1 MPMLK
6 LFLNPFTLILFSC
19 GAGFIILGFLM
30 ARNAPDNMNTPFS
43 YRTKSSTISKE
54 RWVFA
59 QKRVQLDLKLFGFGM
74 LIFSIGGMFLPFG
87 KWGWLFALITLLIF
101 VAIIYF
107 NTESALKNTFDQT

>member
-1 MPMLK
+1 MLK

-19 GAGFIILGFLM
+19 GSAFIILGFLM
-30 ARNAPDNMNTPFS
+30 AKYAPGNMDSPFS
-43 YRTKSSTISKE
+43 YRTKSSVKSKE

-59 QKRVQLDLKLFGFGM
+59 QKRAMSDLKLFGFGM

-87 KWGWLFALITLLIF
+87 NWGWLFALITLLIF

-107 NTESALKNTFDQT
+107 NIESAIKNAFDKT